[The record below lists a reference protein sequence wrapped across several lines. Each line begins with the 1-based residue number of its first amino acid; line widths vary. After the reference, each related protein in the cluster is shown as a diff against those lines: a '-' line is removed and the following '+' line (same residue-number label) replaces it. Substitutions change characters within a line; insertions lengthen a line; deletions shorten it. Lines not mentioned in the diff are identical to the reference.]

1 MAAQAAVLERAA
13 HTLCRDV
20 VWHEA
25 VYALARKRDPALVD
39 RDEAAN
45 GVEQSRLAGPVGADH
60 GYDLAGR
67 DPQIDLR
74 ECAQATEPNRYIVER
89 QQRVRICRHLK
100 PDDSARGRAKSGA
113 AGQAR

>member
-1 MAAQAAVLERAA
+1 MKPGEHVLEHGQMAAQAAILESPA

-25 VYALARKRDPALVD
+25 VYALAGKRDPALID
-39 RDEAAN
+39 RDEAAD

-60 GYDLAGR
+60 GDDLAGR

-74 ECAQATEPNRYIVER
+74 ERSQAAEPNRHIVKR
-89 QQRVRICRHLK
+89 
-100 PDDSARGRAKSGA
+100 
-113 AGQAR
+113 